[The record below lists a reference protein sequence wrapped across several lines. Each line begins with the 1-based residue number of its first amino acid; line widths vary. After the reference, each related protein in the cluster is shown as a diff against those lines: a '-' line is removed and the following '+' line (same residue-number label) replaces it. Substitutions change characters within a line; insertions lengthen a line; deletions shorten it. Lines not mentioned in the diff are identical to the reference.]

1 MSESTL
7 QPPWDSA
14 PAPQSIYAWLAC
26 PACDSREVVRGPRNA
41 DGTVEIAC
49 EECGLSGRYGL

>member
-7 QPPWDSA
+7 PPPRDSA

-26 PACDSREVVRGPRNA
+26 PSCGSREVVRGPRHA
-41 DGTVEIAC
+41 DGTVEITC
-49 EECGLSGRYGL
+49 EECGLTGRYGL